1 MKKIN
6 WRYTLGEIAIVIVG
20 ITIAFSLNSIK
31 ENISNKKLK
40 KQYLENILQD
50 IEKEIETLEGN
61 NKKIQ
66 QKLEDISVVKPFLG
80 NNTIRRDTIL
90 QRFFQIAVLVDFSPE
105 NTTYQTLINSG
116 DMKLID
122 DFALRQN
129 IEAHYSS
136 HKNVLQNYTRIE
148 EINRKYVA
156 DLFIYDVDYNKIRK
170 GNIDFLDLPKV
181 QNIVFS
187 VENSYRMVL
196 SSNKECIESNQALQE
211 AIRKEL

>member
-1 MKKIN
+1 MKKTN

-90 QRFFQIAVLVDFSPE
+90 QRFFEIAVLVDFSPE

-122 DFALRQN
+122 DFTLRQN
-129 IEAHYSS
+129 IEAHYSN

-156 DLFIYDVDYNKIRK
+156 DLFIFDVDYNKIRK

-196 SSNKECIESNQALQE
+196 SSNKECIESNQALRE